1 MGLIQKSICFLLFL
15 FSPGDHFGGVFC
27 YIRVP
32 PGMITEDLRSALGAR
47 GCPQYGA
54 PGCVASSP
62 AAVRLAEVLGGC
74 LLKRT

>member
-1 MGLIQKSICFLLFL
+1 MGLIQKSIFCFFC
-15 FSPGDHFGGVFC
+15 PGDHFEGGVC

-62 AAVRLAEVLGGC
+62 AAVRLAEFVGGG